1 MYPLLR
7 PVSPYSA
14 GYGRRYKKSLLPPLP
29 PRRPPPP
36 PLNRLRASSPLPP
49 VSNEVKT
56 EGFVPSKEVKGHSTP
71 SANDKDS
78 LETVTS
84 ALKANEEAFK
94 GQLPESLRGAGEDI
108 ALVVDEDDQCE
119 KRR

>member
-1 MYPLLR
+1 MP
-7 PVSPYSA
+7 PYSA
-14 GYGRRYKKSLLPPLP
+14 GYGRRYKKSLLPP
-29 PRRPPPP
+29 RRPPPP
-36 PLNRLRASSPLPP
+36 LSRLRASSPLPP

-56 EGFVPSKEVKGHSTP
+56 EGFVPSKEVKGHSP
-71 SANDKDS
+71 SPQDKDS

-119 KRR
+119 KRL

>member
-1 MYPLLR
+1 MV
-7 PVSPYSA
+7 PVSH
-14 GYGRRYKKSLLPPLP
+14 L
-29 PRRPPPP
+29 
-36 PLNRLRASSPLPP
+36 
-49 VSNEVKT
+49 KT
-56 EGFVPSKEVKGHSTP
+56 FRG
-71 SANDKDS
+71 DKDS

-119 KRR
+119 KRLSECNM

>member
-1 MYPLLR
+1 M
-7 PVSPYSA
+7 
-14 GYGRRYKKSLLPPLP
+14 
-29 PRRPPPP
+29 
-36 PLNRLRASSPLPP
+36 
-49 VSNEVKT
+49 
-56 EGFVPSKEVKGHSTP
+56 VPKVKGHSSP

-78 LETVTS
+78 LEAVTS

-119 KRR
+119 QTALRMLSLRRLEPS